1 MRKKE
6 VASKVVFRNEV
17 INKKKLQHLM
27 SLTFHNY
34 GVTKSSLIADKVKN
48 LTFHY
53 ATVSGISLSVED
65 LRVPFRKRNLIGIT
79 SDEVALTEENYRSG
93 NITTVERFQK
103 VIDIWNN
110 ANNSL
115 KEDVLTYFRE
125 SDPLNPLYIMAF
137 SGARG
142 NISQVRQLVGM
153 RGLMADPQGEII
165 DLPIKSN
172 FREGLKVTE
181 YIISSYGAR
190 KGLVD
195 TALRTA
201 DSGYLTRRL
210 VDVAQDII
218 VREEDCL
225 TNEGLSFDDLFNT
238 YKTDSTV
245 KERLIGR
252 LLLNNLTVN
261 TNGEQ
266 LSWPKNTELDNTLA
280 AKFVSLGLKEFD
292 VRSPLTCNALRSICR
307 KCYGWHLSYS
317 KIVDL
322 GEAVGI
328 LAAQSIGEPGTQLT
342 MRTFHTGGV
351 FSGDLTKQ
359 IRAPFAGTISYEL
372 ELPTKIVRT
381 IHGEKGFSLSENVQ
395 LLIENIN
402 GTVCSLKIPT
412 EALLLVNTGQK
423 VYPNQVIAEIK
434 KDANLILEEERSDIF
449 TEVSGEVFFQN
460 LKIAESLDGDKALK
474 KISKTT
480 GLVWVLQGTKW
491 VLPNTSRLCITPGQS
506 FSQNNTIATQKIFN
520 KYAGIAQF
528 TKDSENKT
536 AIKLINSSMTLENA
550 LISES
555 TGQND
560 ILKLSTLK
568 SEKIFHL
575 HIKQNDL
582 VHHGQTIASLAD
594 EGYKTEVGGMLYY
607 STTHPKQKKKRKT
620 RQLFSGF
627 LYWIP
632 EETHTLNS
640 NDFEILKLKEGT
652 FLKEQ
657 TQLSPTLT
665 TRCSGIVQLDK
676 SNSELIIKPG
686 ELYQLK
692 DSLTFDEKDNHFIEK
707 GEILVTQTKKIIVQ
721 KLSYLEYLTF
731 AGLNYVLI
739 RPVTKYKIPHDKGFL
754 MQYKFFPDNN
764 TRNIAF
770 RTVKRIFYK
779 DGERIKSNQGIELL
793 KTFLVLEIKN
803 QVSNLNAYVEYLPL
817 ETADINKKYKLRL
830 NLTESIKLTD
840 NNVPGKSPNNNL
852 YVKYLVKNNQYV
864 KANTLLGQVEI
875 LGEAAGTLVGVEKT
889 NTSTAVLI
897 VRDEDFKTCYFD
909 KNDKEE
915 TPLVKKGDLV
925 RVGTFLT
932 KNLRSR
938 YAGQIYEF
946 GEGSIKIRLGRPYL
960 ISEGT
965 VLRAGI
971 KTLVEKSDLLATLV
985 YDKLKTVDIVQGLP
999 KVEEI
1004 LEARK
1009 IKNGCI
1015 LAPHEGKIFK
1025 KENTLEIVTPNEN
1038 IIKID
1043 IPPQTK
1049 VNFTNGKTVK
1059 FLEPLTDGP
1068 ISPHDKLEILFNYFQ
1083 LTYPVH
1089 AACKKSFK
1097 LLQLFLVSEVQRTY
1111 FSQGVQ
1117 IADKHVEIIVKQMTS
1132 KVKVYSGGDTTL
1144 LPGEI
1149 LDINQAEL
1157 ITKAALSAGEEPPV
1171 YRPMLLGLTKA
1182 SLNSDSFISAASF
1195 QETTRVL
1202 TEAAI
1207 EGKKDWLNGLKE
1219 NVIIGRLIPAGT
1231 GFNCFENL
1239 KKSGKENLSTLLIRP
1254 SSDTKLKSSILKSR
1268 AES

>member
-1 MRKKE
+1 MIKKE
-6 VASKVVFRNEV
+6 LSPKLVFHNEV
-17 INKKKLQHLM
+17 INKKKLQKLM

-65 LRVPFRKRNLIGIT
+65 LRVPFRKRELIGMT
-79 SDEVALTEENYRSG
+79 SDEVDLTEENYKSG

-225 TNEGLSFDDLFNT
+225 TKEGLSLDDLFKK
-238 YKTDSTV
+238 YKTDSTF
-245 KERLIGR
+245 KERLVGR
-252 LLLNNLTVN
+252 LLLKTLTYKKDGQSL
-261 TNGEQ
+261 T
-266 LSWPKNTELDNTLA
+266 WAANTEIDNTLA
-280 AKFVSLGLKEFD
+280 TTFLNLGLENIE

-359 IRAPFAGTISYEL
+359 IRAPFAGTVSYKVF
-372 ELPTKIVRT
+372 LPNKIVRT
-381 IHGEKGFSLSENVQ
+381 IHGEKGFSLVEKVT
-395 LLIENIN
+395 LIIEKKNKTI
-402 GTVCSLKIPT
+402 CSLNIPAD
-412 EALLLVNTGQK
+412 ALLLVNNGQK

-460 LKIAESLDGDKALK
+460 IKVEESVDGDNAIK

-480 GLVWVLQGTKW
+480 GLVWVLNGTRWVFPRSANLGVKIGQKFAKNDTVANQQISNVYPGIVKFRKDDINQG
-491 VLPNTSRLCITPGQS
+491 VQI
-506 FSQNNTIATQKIFN
+506 
-520 KYAGIAQF
+520 
-528 TKDSENKT
+528 E
-536 AIKLINSSMTLENA
+536 NSSMVLENG
-550 LISES
+550 LIRDIVDKNS
-555 TGQND
+555 
-560 ILKLSTLK
+560 ILKLVTPNKEETFQLHVKNGDLLK
-568 SEKIFHL
+568 
-575 HIKQNDL
+575 
-582 VHHGQTIASLAD
+582 HGQTLASLQD
-594 EGYKTEVGGMLYY
+594 NTYKTETGGILYY
-607 STTHPKQKKKRKT
+607 STILSKNKKKRKT
-620 RQLFSGF
+620 KKLFTGF
-627 LYWIP
+627 LYWVP
-632 EETHTLNS
+632 EETHQLSLT
-640 NDFEILKLKEGT
+640 DFESLKFEDGSFIKKHTCILPDVVS
-652 FLKEQ
+652 Q
-657 TQLSPTLT
+657 V
-665 TRCSGIVQLDK
+665 SGIANLDTD
-676 SNSELIIKPG
+676 NSELIIKPG
-686 ELYQLK
+686 ELYQLN
-692 DSLTFDEKDNHFIEK
+692 DNDDLFDKSNCFVKEGDVIF
-707 GEILVTQTKKIIVQ
+707 TKSANVVAQ
-721 KLSYLEYLTF
+721 KLSYLEVLNF
-731 AGLNYVLI
+731 SGINYVLI
-739 RPVTKYKIPHDKGFL
+739 RPVIKYKIPHDKGFL
-754 MQYKFFPDNN
+754 MEHRFLPNNN
-764 TRNIAF
+764 TRGIAF

-779 DGERIKSNQGIELL
+779 DGERIKSNNGGVELL
-793 KTFLVLEIKN
+793 KTFVVLEIKE
-803 QVSNLNAYVEYLPL
+803 QLSSLDAYVEYLPVVPGSQ
-817 ETADINKKYKLRL
+817 TSQYKLKIAL
-830 NLTESIKLTD
+830 VESLKINANLLKD
-840 NNVPGKSPNNNL
+840 FKSENAVFL
-852 YVKYLVKNNQYV
+852 KYLINNNQYV
-864 KANTLLGQVEI
+864 NANTIIAKVEI
-875 LGEAAGTLVGVEKT
+875 IAQSECTLVNVDKT
-889 NTSTAVLI
+889 NANIAVLVLKDKDI
-897 VRDEDFKTCYFD
+897 TSSVYDKTS
-909 KNDKEE
+909 KNEKL
-915 TPLVKKGDLV
+915 LVKQGDLV
-925 RVGTFLT
+925 RVGTPLT
-932 KNLRSR
+932 TTSQSKF
-938 YAGQIYEF
+938 AGQVYKIED
-946 GEGSIKIRLGRPYL
+946 GKIQIRLGRPYL
-960 ISEGT
+960 VSEGT
-965 VLRAGI
+965 VLRAES
-971 KTLVEKSDLLATLV
+971 KSLVEKSDLLATLV

-1015 LAPHEGKIFK
+1015 LSPHEGKAFK
-1025 KENTLEIVTPNEN
+1025 KESSIEILTPNESV
-1038 IIKID
+1038 IKID
-1043 IPPQTK
+1043 ITPQVK
-1049 VNFTNGKTVK
+1049 VNFTNGKVVN

-1068 ISPHDKLEILFNYFQ
+1068 ISPHDKLEILFNYYQ
-1083 LTYPVH
+1083 LTNSVH
-1089 AACKKSFK
+1089 IACKKSFK
-1097 LLQLFLVSEVQRTY
+1097 HLQLFLVSEVQRTY

-1132 KVKVYSGGDTTL
+1132 KVRVYYGGDTTL

-1149 LDINQAEL
+1149 LDINQAEM
-1157 ITKAALSAGEEPPV
+1157 ITKAAFSANEEPPV

-1239 KKSGKENLSTLLIRP
+1239 KKTGKDKFVNLLIRP
-1254 SSDTKLKSSILKSR
+1254 SKDDKIKSFILKSR
-1268 AES
+1268 FD